1 MNKIRKDIILL
12 VGILLSAFLLW
23 MVPYLLNKN
32 IPEVVRIIQDGHE
45 IATYSLF
52 ENRIESISY
61 GDENYN
67 LLLISNGQVS
77 VADADC
83 PDKLCVHQHSISRN
97 GESIICLP
105 HKLVIQ
111 IEAKEESELDSV
123 TY

>member
-12 VGILLSAFLLW
+12 AGILLSAFLLW
-23 MVPYLLNKN
+23 IVPYLMNKN
-32 IPEVVRIIQDGHE
+32 TPEVVKVIQDGHE
-45 IATYSLF
+45 IAAYSLL
-52 ENRIESISY
+52 EDRIESIPY

-77 VADADC
+77 VSDADC

>member
-12 VGILLSAFLLW
+12 AGILLSAFLLW
-23 MVPYLLNKN
+23 IVPYLMNKN
-32 IPEVVRIIQDGHE
+32 TPEVVKVIQDGHE
-45 IATYSLF
+45 IAAYSLL
-52 ENRIESISY
+52 EDRIESIPY

-77 VADADC
+77 VSDADC

-111 IEAKEESELDSV
+111 IEAKEESELDAV

>member
-12 VGILLSAFLLW
+12 AGILLSAFLLW

-45 IATYSLF
+45 IAAYSLL
-52 ENRIESISY
+52 EDRIESIPY

-77 VADADC
+77 VSDADC

-111 IEAKEESELDSV
+111 IEAKEESELDAV

>member
-12 VGILLSAFLLW
+12 AGILLSAFLLW
-23 MVPYLLNKN
+23 IVPYLMNKN
-32 IPEVVRIIQDGHE
+32 TPEVVKVIQDGHE
-45 IATYSLF
+45 IAAYSLL
-52 ENRIESISY
+52 EDRIESIPY

-77 VADADC
+77 VSDADC
-83 PDKLCVHQHSISRN
+83 PDKLCVHQHSMSRN

-111 IEAKEESELDSV
+111 IEAKEESELDAV